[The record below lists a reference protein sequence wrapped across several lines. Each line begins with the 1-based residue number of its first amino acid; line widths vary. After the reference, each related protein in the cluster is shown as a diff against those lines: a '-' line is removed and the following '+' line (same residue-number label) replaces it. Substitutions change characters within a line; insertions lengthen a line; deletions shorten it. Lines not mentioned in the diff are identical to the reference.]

1 MNERLTKV
9 KTDSTKF
16 WSSRTRN
23 QKGAIIGTLVAIIA
37 IAATLTYFSTRTT
50 MAQLFT
56 GLSTTEAGQIA
67 DVLTA
72 QGTTYELAN
81 GGTTILVPEEQV
93 DQLKVS
99 LASQGFP
106 ETGAIS
112 NSFFTENA
120 GFGMTDNEFNVIKLA
135 ATQTELANL
144 IKQIEGVKDAKVMIS
159 MPEEGIFIPDPV
171 SESSAAIILNTE
183 PGHKFTN
190 EQIQTLYN
198 LVAKSIPN
206 LSTEN
211 IEISNQYAEY
221 YDLNTAQKGSDSAT
235 TVEGQMAVKKTV
247 ERDIQRQVQN
257 MLGTMMGQD
266 KVIVSVTTDI
276 DFKQENREENLV
288 QPVDEENVEG
298 IAISAQRIT
307 ETYTGGGAAA
317 AGVPEAENVTD
328 NFTDYQEG
336 TTGDGDYERV
346 EETINN
352 DVNRIRR
359 EIQES
364 PYKIRDLGIQVM
376 VEPPNAENGEAG
388 SLDTAVQE
396 DIEQILSTIV
406 RTTLDKEA
414 AGDLTE
420 EEISDK
426 IVVSAQPFYGK
437 AATETEPESVIP
449 WWVWVIGG
457 ILLAAIVLLVFFI
470 LRLRKRK
477 REEEELNIMEQ
488 QQELIEVE
496 DISEEKETEATV
508 RRKQLEKMAKDKPED
523 FAKLLRS
530 WIAEE

>member
-1 MNERLTKV
+1 MNERLSKV
-9 KTDSTKF
+9 KTDSTRF
-16 WSSRTRN
+16 WTSRTRN
-23 QKGAIIGTLVAIIA
+23 QKGAMIGMLVAIIA
-37 IAATLTYFSTRTT
+37 LAGILTYFSTRTT
-50 MAQLFT
+50 MAPLFS

-72 QGTTYELAN
+72 QGTTYELEN
-81 GGTTILVPEEQV
+81 GGATILVPEEQV

-99 LASQGFP
+99 LASQGYP

-159 MPEEGIFIPDPV
+159 MPEEGVFLQD
-171 SESSAAIILNTE
+171 STGESSVAIILNTE

-198 LVAKSIPN
+198 LVSKSIPN

-221 YDLNTAQKGSDSAT
+221 YDLNTAQAGGDSTT
-235 TVEGQMAVKKTV
+235 TVEGQMAVKKAV

-307 ETYTGGGAAA
+307 ETYTGDGAAA
-317 AGVPEAENVTD
+317 TGVPEAENVTD

-336 TTGDGDYERV
+336 TAGNGDYERV
-346 EETINN
+346 EETVNN

-376 VEPPNAENGEAG
+376 VEPPVAEDAT
-388 SLDTAVQE
+388 SLDGAVQE

-414 AGDLTE
+414 AGDLSE
-420 EEISDK
+420 EEITEK
-426 IVVSAQPFYGK
+426 VVVSVQPFYGK
-437 AATETEPESVIP
+437 ADVETEPEAAIP
-449 WWVWVIGG
+449 WWVWVVGG
-457 ILLAAIVLLVFFI
+457 ILLVAIGLLVFFI
-470 LRLRKRK
+470 LRSRKRQ
-477 REEEELNIMEQ
+477 REEEELNIIEQ
-488 QQELIEVE
+488 QQEMIEVE
-496 DISEEKETEATV
+496 DIAEEKETEATV
-508 RRKQLEKMAKDKPED
+508 RRKQLEKMAKEKPED

-530 WIAEE
+530 WIAED